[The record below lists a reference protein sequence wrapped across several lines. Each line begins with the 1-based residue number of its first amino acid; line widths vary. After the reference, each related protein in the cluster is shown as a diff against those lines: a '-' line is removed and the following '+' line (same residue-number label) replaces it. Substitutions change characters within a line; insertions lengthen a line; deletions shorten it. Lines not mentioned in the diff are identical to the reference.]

1 MPTVRPPPILLLQ
14 GLNFLIGLGSF
25 LTAMTATSAWNR
37 AGWSAVAIGA
47 AMTAANLCY
56 ALLASTGGRLS
67 DGWGRARTGALGAV
81 VSAVGCALALAITSA
96 ETAAAAAML
105 AFAGAALFYPGNVG
119 LFSDAPAAVG
129 GALPL
134 HVKISR
140 YNLGWACGNFGGFV
154 GYFAFA
160 KLPTAAGFGLSLASY
175 LAVAVILLRYRRLP
189 AHSLPAEGDRSPH
202 PALPRLILMGRLGLT
217 IASILAMAQIAL
229 LQVVLRTM
237 QVPVD
242 QAAAWTGL
250 TLTCYAAS
258 YIAMFILLG
267 AWDGWVLKPWRLFLL
282 QSGFLLGS
290 LGYAALGW
298 WGEPSAP
305 ALIVCGMLV
314 GSAFGAAYTASIFYS
329 LRLPHGAGRAAALH
343 ETFIG
348 VGNTAGPVLGGLVL
362 WWWNGQQV
370 ANGLVGLGLFM
381 AVMAVIGLGLQ
392 VAMIP
397 GAVRLGAR

>member
-1 MPTVRPPPILLLQ
+1 MHPPPILLLQ
-14 GLNFLIGLGSF
+14 ALNLLVGLGSF
-25 LTAMTATSAWNR
+25 LSAMTATSAWNR

-56 ALLASTGGRLS
+56 ALLVSTGGRLS
-67 DGWGRARTGALGAV
+67 DHWGRARTGVLGASV
-81 VSAVGCALALAITSA
+81 CAVGCTLAVMVPSE
-96 ETAAAAAML
+96 ETAVAAAML
-105 AFAGAALFYPGNVG
+105 AFAGAALFFPGNAG
-119 LFSDAPAAVG
+119 LFSDAPAVG

-140 YNLGWACGNFGGFV
+140 YNLGWAFGNFGGFV

-160 KLPTAAGFGLSLASY
+160 QLPTTAGFGLSLISY
-175 LAVAVILLRYRRLP
+175 LAVAVILLRYVRLP
-189 AHSLPAEGDRSPH
+189 ASSPAAEGDRAPH

-217 IASILAMAQIAL
+217 IASVLAMAQIAL
-229 LQVVLRTM
+229 LQVVLRAM
-237 QVPVD
+237 EVPVD
-242 QAAAWTGL
+242 RAAAWTGL

-298 WGEPSAP
+298 WGQPSAP

-314 GSAFGAAYTASIFYS
+314 GSAFGAAYTASIYYS
-329 LRLPHGAGRAAALH
+329 LRLPQGAGRAAALH
-343 ETFIG
+343 ETFLG

-362 WWWNGQQV
+362 WWWSGQQV

-381 AVMAVIGLGLQ
+381 AAMAAIGIGLQ